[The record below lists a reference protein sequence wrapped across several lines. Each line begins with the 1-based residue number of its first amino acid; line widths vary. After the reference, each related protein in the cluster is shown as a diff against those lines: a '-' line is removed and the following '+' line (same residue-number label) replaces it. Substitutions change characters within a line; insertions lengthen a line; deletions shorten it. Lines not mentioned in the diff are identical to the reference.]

1 MWWKRIATVSLAAG
15 LFVSV
20 VAFGVAAAEDHL
32 IYEDGTYVLVIPGVG
47 DFEFEVDYVNPAGDE
62 MVIAVEARP
71 VIAVAARPEGYY
83 YVDDDDPAK
92 AAWKDAASL
101 EVEMKL
107 DKIESKVT
115 WGSGVAM
122 LTLPGGSI
130 TVTQPDDA
138 GDFIVTASGIWTE
151 FGSGGDWMVADASEI
166 DDAERFFKVEATA
179 DGIELK
185 AVSRPPPDNGFLNDL
200 EEEYE
205 EEEEEAVEVEFEDD
219 DSDGAGHGKDKNE
232 GKGKNK

>member
-1 MWWKRIATVSLAAG
+1 MRYLRS
-15 LFVSV
+15 
-20 VAFGVAAAEDHL
+20 
-32 IYEDGTYVLVIPGVG
+32 
-47 DFEFEVDYVNPAGDE
+47 
-62 MVIAVEARP
+62 
-71 VIAVAARPEGYY
+71 
-83 YVDDDDPAK
+83 
-92 AAWKDAASL
+92 AAS
-101 EVEMKL
+101 
-107 DKIESKVT
+107 ESKVT

-138 GDFIVTASGIWTE
+138 GDFTVTTTGGIWTA

-185 AVSRPPPDNGFLNDL
+185 AASRPGDGFLNDL
-200 EEEYE
+200 E

-219 DSDGAGHGKDKNE
+219 DSDGAGHGKEKNE
-232 GKGKNK
+232 GKGKNS

>member
-1 MWWKRIATVSLAAG
+1 MMWWKRIVTVSLAAG

-20 VAFGVAAAEDHL
+20 VASGVAAAEDHL

-47 DFEFEVDYVNPAGDE
+47 EFEFEVDYVNPTGDE
-62 MVIAVEARP
+62 MVIAVTAP
-71 VIAVAARPEGYY
+71 PEGYY

-107 DKIESKVT
+107 DKVESKVT
-115 WGSGVAM
+115 WGEEGEAT

-130 TVTQPDDA
+130 TVTEPVA
-138 GDFIVTASGIWTE
+138 GDFTVMASGIWTA
-151 FGSGGDWMVADASEI
+151 FGSGGDWMVANNPVIGEAD
-166 DDAERFFKVEATA
+166 RFFKVEATA
-179 DGIELK
+179 DGIEIK
-185 AVSRPPPDNGFLNDL
+185 AVSEPGAGFVNDL

-205 EEEEEAVEVEFEDD
+205 EEEEEAEEVESEDA
-219 DSDGAGHGKDKNE
+219 DSEGAGHGKDKNK
-232 GKGKNK
+232 GKGKNS